1 MFLSIWG
8 PTPQLLTSAR
18 SDLAGPKKA
27 KVCFYVASNKFPA
40 LGSNMA
46 TLLVRSKK
54 HIFPPAGGDRPVRLY
69 LALCR
74 LISLSPPTAPTAV
87 SRFGIAVNTGPCSW
101 PPPPPSPPPARYL
114 VGLSRVH
121 QLFNQSPSGSPASS
135 FLSVYIYLFHNFLTR
150 KSRE

>member
-1 MFLSIWG
+1 MFLSIWR

-46 TLLVRSKK
+46 TLVVRYKK
-54 HIFPPAGGDRPVRLY
+54 HIFPPAGGDRTVRLY

-74 LISLSPPTAPTAV
+74 LISLSPPTAV

-121 QLFNQSPSGSPASS
+121 CTSAVQSVSLWVTRLF
-135 FLSVYIYLFHNFLTR
+135 FSVCIYLFI
-150 KSRE
+150 